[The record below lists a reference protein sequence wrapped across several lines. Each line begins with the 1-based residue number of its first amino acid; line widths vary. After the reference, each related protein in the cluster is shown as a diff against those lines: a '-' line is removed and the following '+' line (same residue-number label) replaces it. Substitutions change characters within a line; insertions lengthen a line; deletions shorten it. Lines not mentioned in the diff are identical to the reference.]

1 MRTGTFSTPQ
11 VKNVIA
17 HHFVPLNSNIEGELL
32 AGESTGHALN
42 EPPGDCIRGNGR
54 QNVQTIFMTPDEEIF
69 HVATGFLAPQDILT
83 EMQFATKLFNRL
95 KAEDENRYDL
105 VRTAHQ
111 DVLQNLGSSGPMGG
125 INGQLTESMRE
136 MMKSAQ
142 NGQMPISGMGG
153 MGNPFQQLSNQ
164 FMTQDQRFM
173 VNRPLIHRSDFERD
187 PGELVGRGK
196 TFFSSSKSSNQGIP
210 GR

>member
-1 MRTGTFSTPQ
+1 MRTVTFSSPQ
-11 VKNVIA
+11 VKNAIA
-17 HHFVPLNSNIEGELL
+17 NHFVPLNSNIEGDPL
-32 AGESTGHALN
+32 AGESIGHAPN

-69 HVATGFLAPQDILT
+69 HVATGFLAPQDMLT
-83 EMQFATKLFNRL
+83 EMQFANQLFHRL
-95 KAEDENRYDL
+95 KAERENRHDL
-105 VRTAHQ
+105 VRKAHQ
-111 DVLQNLGSSGPMGG
+111 DVLQSLGSPGTMDGNNGP
-125 INGQLTESMRE
+125 LAESMRE
-136 MMKSAQ
+136 MMTSAQ

-173 VNRPLIHRSDFERD
+173 VNRPLILRSDFERD

-196 TFFSSSKSSNQGIP
+196 TFFSSSKNSSQGMP